1 MTPELAKR
9 LMDAFYSGERI
20 RAVCLPPL
28 PDGILPSYIHV
39 LDAFTQ
45 LSKTHESVRV
55 SDISTFL
62 DLPRPGVTRTLQA
75 MEKNGLI
82 QKERSSSD
90 ARIVNLKL
98 TKQGQLLYQQYVE
111 EQFTSISSTLSS
123 VSDEDVTQLVRT
135 VTRIRDVL
143 MDKPATR

>member
-1 MTPELAKR
+1 M
-9 LMDAFYSGERI
+9 
-20 RAVCLPPL
+20 
-28 PDGILPSYIHV
+28 
-39 LDAFTQ
+39 
-45 LSKTHESVRV
+45 
-55 SDISTFL
+55 
-62 DLPRPGVTRTLQA
+62 
-75 MEKNGLI
+75 
-82 QKERSSSD
+82 
-90 ARIVNLKL
+90 